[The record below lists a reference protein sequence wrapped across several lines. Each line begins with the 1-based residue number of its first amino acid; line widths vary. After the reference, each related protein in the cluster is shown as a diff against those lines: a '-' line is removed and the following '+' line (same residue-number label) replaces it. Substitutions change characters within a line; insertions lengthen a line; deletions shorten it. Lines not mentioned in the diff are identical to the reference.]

1 MKFIKTFES
10 YSNHGLKID
19 KVDGVIIKDVDRKI
33 EKGEFQFDEVDFM
46 LSTWLDGR
54 EKSVSIPHDV
64 FLEYIESKDP
74 SLKSYLTDFENIDDI
89 YQELASLG
97 WSFSNALQE
106 FVNDRISESDF
117 DIIDEFEQYKKSLD
131 ETPDDEFE
139 EF

>member
-10 YSNHGLKID
+10 YSKPNLEIE
-19 KVDGVIIKDVDRKI
+19 KVDGVSLKEVDRKI
-33 EKGEFQFDEVDFM
+33 QKGEFEFDEVEFM
-46 LSTWLDGR
+46 VSTWLDGR

-64 FLEYIESKDP
+64 FLEYIESKD
-74 SLKSYLTDFENIDDI
+74 SNLKTYLTDFENIDDI
-89 YQELASLG
+89 YQELSSLG

-131 ETPDDEFE
+131 ENPDEFE

>member
-10 YSNHGLKID
+10 YSKPNLKIE
-19 KVDGVIIKDVDRKI
+19 KVDGVSLKEVDRKI
-33 EKGEFQFDEVDFM
+33 QRGEFEFDEVDFM
-46 LSTWLDGR
+46 VSSWLDGR

-64 FLEYIESKDP
+64 FLEYIESKD
-74 SLKSYLTDFENIDDI
+74 SNLKSYLTGFNNIDDI

-97 WSFSNALQE
+97 WSFSGALQD

-131 ETPDDEFE
+131 ENPDEF
-139 EF
+139 